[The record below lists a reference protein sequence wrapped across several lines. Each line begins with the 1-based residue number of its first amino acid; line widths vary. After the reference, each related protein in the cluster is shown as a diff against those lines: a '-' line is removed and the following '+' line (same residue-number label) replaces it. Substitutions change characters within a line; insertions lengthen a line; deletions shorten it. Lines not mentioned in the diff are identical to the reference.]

1 MKKLVNTL
9 CFMCSVRCP
18 IQVEVEDDQVVS
30 IRGNP
35 HVPAMNGGVCPK
47 AVSAI
52 ASLNDTQRVQS
63 PLIRTGERGS
73 GQWRR
78 ASWKE
83 ALDYTADRLKEIFD
97 KYGAKSSVYCERA
110 NLISDISKSF
120 MKAIGSPNHFTHD
133 TVCKGSINTAC
144 RSIIGYTDG
153 QINADWGNAKHVILY
168 GRNVFETVEVKAM
181 NGLISAM
188 ENGAK
193 LTYIDPRVTIT
204 AAKATDYKMIRPG
217 GDLALNY
224 ALMNVIIKE
233 NLYDAPYV
241 ERWGEGFMELC
252 RFVDPYT
259 PQWAEKETGLPAEEI
274 ISMARE
280 VSKSKPAVVF
290 HYGYRGSHH
299 PWETY
304 FRRSIMMLN
313 ALMGSIESKGGVF
326 IKKGLKDAG
335 YKAGLKTFG
344 SQKFPEMED
353 KRRFDGC
360 GQDLFPIADTAHG
373 VGFMFP
379 HAVLTE
385 EPYPI
390 KVVFAFRY
398 DPLMSNPDYNTNLK
412 ALMKLDLIVASD
424 VNFGSTTA
432 LADIILPES
441 LFLERSDPLQM
452 GSGLK
457 PAINRR
463 IACVKPRY
471 DTKPMW
477 WILKELAN
485 RLGVGQYF
493 PYETA
498 EDIWNYQL
506 ADLDIKIEDFDAK
519 GFVSL
524 SDKAIWWDR
533 KDGINFKT
541 PSGKIEF
548 VSGLM
553 ESHGYPSLPP
563 YETLDGPPEPN
574 AFRLMGGRCM
584 FHTNVATQ
592 NNLYLNHLAPD
603 NRLWINTRRAQ
614 ELGIADNG
622 RIEVESKAG
631 KAEMRAFV
639 TDMIHPEAA
648 FMLHG
653 YGHKEVESKR
663 SYGKGV
669 PDSLFEERH
678 YDKIGG
684 SPAMDHTWIT
694 VKKL

>member
-1 MKKLVNTL
+1 MKKVFQTL

-18 IQVEVEDDQVVS
+18 IQVEVEDDQVIS

-47 AVSAI
+47 AAAAI
-52 ASLNDTQRVQS
+52 AGLNDSQRVQS

-78 ASWKE
+78 VSWKE
-83 ALDYTADRLKEIFD
+83 ALDYTADRCKDIFD

-120 MKAIGSPNHFTHD
+120 QKAIGSPNHFTHD

-153 QINADWGNAKHVILY
+153 QINADWSNTRHVILY
-168 GRNVFETVEVKAM
+168 GRNVFESIEVKAL
-181 NGLISAM
+181 NSLISAM
-188 ENGAK
+188 EKGAK
-193 LTYIDPRVTIT
+193 VTYIDPRASIT

-224 ALMNVIIKE
+224 ALMHTIIREK
-233 NLYDAPYV
+233 LYDASYV
-241 ERWGEGFMELC
+241 DRWVKGFPELC
-252 RFVDPYT
+252 NFVDPYT
-259 PQWAEKETGLPAEEI
+259 PEWAEPETGIPAAEI
-274 ISMARE
+274 VALARE
-280 VSKSKPAVVF
+280 VSRSKPAVAF

-299 PWETY
+299 PTETY
-304 FRRSIMMLN
+304 FRRSIMILN
-313 ALMGSIESKGGVF
+313 ALMGSIENPGGIF
-326 IKKGLKDAG
+326 IKKGLSDAG
-335 YKAGLKTFG
+335 YSAGLRKFS
-344 SQKFPEMED
+344 SQEFPEMED

-360 GQDLFPIADTAHG
+360 GQDLFPIADPSHG

-398 DPLMSNPDYNTNLK
+398 DPLLSNPDYNTNLK
-412 ALMKLDLIVASD
+412 ALKKLDLIVSSD
-424 VNFGSTTA
+424 INFGATTA
-432 LADIILPES
+432 LADVILPES
-441 LFLERSDPLQM
+441 FFLERSDPLQM

-463 IACVKPRY
+463 IACVTPRY

-477 WILKELAN
+477 WIVKELAN
-485 RLGVGQYF
+485 RLGVGKFF

-524 SDKAIWWDR
+524 SEKAIWWDR
-533 KDGINFKT
+533 EDGIKFKT

-548 VSGLM
+548 VSDLM
-553 ESHGYPSLPP
+553 ESNGIPSMPP
-563 YETLDGPPEPN
+563 YEALENNNGS
-574 AFRLMGGRCM
+574 FRLMCGRCVA
-584 FHTNVATQ
+584 HTNVMTQ
-592 NNLYLNHLAPD
+592 NNLYLNHLVPE
-603 NRLWINTRRAQ
+603 NPLWINAKRAE
-614 ELGIADNG
+614 ELGIADNDA
-622 RIEVESKAG
+622 IEVESEAG
-631 KAEMRAFV
+631 KATMRAFV
-639 TDMIHPEAA
+639 TDRIHPEAA

-653 YGHKEVESKR
+653 FGHREVESKR
-663 SYGKGV
+663 SYQKGA
-669 PDSLFEERH
+669 PDALFQSRL
-678 YDKIGG
+678 YDKVGG
-684 SPAMDHTWIT
+684 SPALDHSWVNVRKI
-694 VKKL
+694 

>member
-1 MKKLVNTL
+1 MKKVVHTL

-18 IQVEVEDDQVVS
+18 IDVVVEDDQVVA
-30 IRGNP
+30 IRGNA

-47 AVSAI
+47 GAAAI
-52 ASLNDTQRVQS
+52 ATLNDTQRVQC
-63 PLIRTGERGS
+63 PLIRVGERGS

-78 ASWKE
+78 VSWIE
-83 ALDYTADRLKEIFD
+83 ALDYTANKCKDIFS

-120 MKAIGSPNHFTHD
+120 QKAIGSPNHFTHD

-153 QINADWGNAKHVILY
+153 QINTDWANVKHVISY
-168 GRNVFETVEVKAM
+168 GRNIFESVEVKAM
-181 NGLISAM
+181 NSFISAL
-188 ENGAK
+188 EKGAK
-193 LTYIDPRVTIT
+193 LTYIDPRATIT

-224 ALMNVIIKE
+224 ALINVIIKE
-233 NLYDAPYV
+233 KLYDAHYV
-241 ERWGEGFMELC
+241 ERWVEGFYELC
-252 RFVDPYT
+252 SFVDPYT
-259 PQWAEKETGLPAEEI
+259 PQWAEGECGIPAAEI
-274 ISMARE
+274 VQLARE

-299 PWETY
+299 PTETY
-304 FRRSIMMLN
+304 FRRSIMILN
-313 ALMGSIESKGGVF
+313 ALMGSIESKGGLF

-335 YKAGLKTFG
+335 YPAGLKTFG

-360 GQDLFPIADTAHG
+360 GQDNFPIADPAHG

-379 HAVLTE
+379 HAVLNE
-385 EPYPI
+385 DPYPI

-398 DPLMSNPDYNTNLK
+398 DPLLSNPDYQTNLK
-412 ALMKLDLIVASD
+412 ALQKLDLIVASD
-424 VNFGSTTA
+424 VNFGGTTA
-432 LADIILPES
+432 MADVILPES
-441 LFLERSDPLQM
+441 FFLERSDPLQM

-463 IACVKPRY
+463 IACVKPRF

-506 ADLDIKIEDFDAK
+506 SDLDIKIEDFDEK
-519 GFVSL
+519 GFVTL

-533 KDGINFKT
+533 NDGIKFKT
-541 PSGKIEF
+541 PSGKIE
-548 VSGLM
+548 VISEMM
-553 ESHGYPSLPP
+553 ESHQIPSLPP
-563 YETLDGPPEPN
+563 YEPLDRQEG
-574 AFRLMGGRCM
+574 AFRLMCGRCVA
-584 FHTNVATQ
+584 HTNVMTQ
-592 NNLYLNHLAPD
+592 NNLYLNSLVPE
-603 NRLWINTRRAQ
+603 NRIWINTERAKQ
-614 ELGIADNG
+614 LGIADNDCVQVEN
-622 RIEVESKAG
+622 EVG
-631 KAEMRAFV
+631 KGQIRAFV
-639 TDMIHPEAA
+639 TDLIHPESA
-648 FMLHG
+648 FLLHG
-653 YGHKEVESKR
+653 FGHCAPGSLR
-663 SYGKGV
+663 SYKKGL
-669 PDSLFEERH
+669 PDNLFQKRL
-678 YDKIGG
+678 YDNVGG
-684 SPAMDHTWIT
+684 SPAFDHSWVTIS
-694 VKKL
+694 KI

>member
-1 MKKLVNTL
+1 MKKVVNTL

-18 IQVEVEDDQVVS
+18 IQVTVENEQVVS

-35 HVPAMNGGVCPK
+35 HVPTMNGGVCPK
-47 AVSAI
+47 AA
-52 ASLNDTQRVQS
+52 AAAAGLNDTQRVQS

-73 GQWRR
+73 GQWKRV
-78 ASWKE
+78 SWKE
-83 ALDYTADRLKEIFD
+83 ALDYTADRCKDIFD
-97 KYGAKSSVYCERA
+97 KYGAKSAVYCERA

-153 QINADWGNAKHVILY
+153 QINADWGNAKHVVLY
-168 GRNVFETVEVKAM
+168 GRNVFESVEVKAM
-181 NGLISAM
+181 NSLISAM
-188 ENGAK
+188 EKGAK
-193 LTYIDPRVTIT
+193 VTYIDPRVTFT

-224 ALMNVIIKE
+224 ALINTIIQEK
-233 NLYDAPYV
+233 LYDIPYV
-241 ERWGEGFMELC
+241 DRWVEGFQELC
-252 RFVDPYT
+252 SFVDPYT
-259 PQWAEKETGLPAEEI
+259 PKWAEPETGIPAAEI
-274 ISMARE
+274 VKLARE
-280 VSKSKPAVVF
+280 VSKSKPNVVF

-304 FRRSIMMLN
+304 FRRSIMILN
-313 ALMGSIESKGGVF
+313 ALMGSIESPGGIL

-335 YKAGLKTFG
+335 YKAGLKTYG

-360 GQDLFPIADTAHG
+360 GQDKFPIADPAHG

-379 HAVLTE
+379 HAVLNE
-385 EPYPI
+385 DPYPI
-390 KVVFAFRY
+390 KAVFAFRY
-398 DPLMSNPDYNTNLK
+398 DPLLSNPDYNTNLK
-412 ALMKLDLIVASD
+412 ALQKLDLIVASD
-424 VNFGSTTA
+424 VNFGATTA
-432 LADIILPES
+432 LADVILPES
-441 LFLERSDPLQM
+441 FFLERSDPLQM
-452 GSGLK
+452 GSALK

-463 IACVKPRY
+463 IACVRPRF

-477 WILKELAN
+477 WIVKQLAE

-506 ADLDIKIEDFDAK
+506 ADLDIKIEDFDAT

-548 VSGLM
+548 ISNLM
-553 ESHGYPSLPP
+553 ESHGIPSFAP
-563 YETLDGPPEPN
+563 YEPLDSEPD
-574 AFRLMGGRCM
+574 AFRLMCGRCVA
-584 FHTNVATQ
+584 HTNVMTQ
-592 NNLYLNHLAPD
+592 NNLYLNNLVPE
-603 NRLWINTRRAQ
+603 NPLWINTKRAKD
-614 ELGIADNG
+614 LAIANNDA
-622 RIEVESKAG
+622 IEVESEAG
-631 KAEMRAFV
+631 KATMRAFV
-639 TDMIHPEAA
+639 TDLIHPEAA

-653 YGHKEVESKR
+653 FGHREIESKR
-663 SYGKGV
+663 SYQKGA
-669 PDSLFEERH
+669 PDALFQVRLH
-678 YDKIGG
+678 DKIGG
-684 SPAMDHTWIT
+684 SPAFDHSWVRVRKI
-694 VKKL
+694 

>member
-1 MKKLVNTL
+1 MKKHINTL

-18 IQVEVEDDQVVS
+18 IQVEVENEQVIS

-35 HVPAMNGGVCPK
+35 HVPAMKGGVCPK
-47 AVSAI
+47 GVAAVA
-52 ASLNDTQRVQS
+52 ALNDTQRIQS

-73 GQWRR
+73 GQWKRV
-78 ASWKE
+78 SWE
-83 ALDYTADRLKEIFD
+83 DALDYTADRCKAIFD
-97 KYGAKSSVYCERA
+97 TYGAKSAVYCERA

-120 MKAIGSPNHFTHD
+120 QKAIGSPNHFTHD

-144 RSIIGYTDG
+144 RSMIGYTDG
-153 QINADWGNAKHVILY
+153 QINADWTHAKHVVLY
-168 GRNVFETVEVKAM
+168 GRNVFESVEIKAM
-181 NGLISAM
+181 NSFMAALEKGT
-188 ENGAK
+188 K

-204 AAKATDYKMIRPG
+204 AAKAHDYKMIRPG
-217 GDLALNY
+217 GDLAFNY

-233 NLYDAPYV
+233 KLYDAPYV
-241 ERWGEGFMELC
+241 KRWVEGFNELS

-259 PQWAEKETGLPAEEI
+259 PEWAEKETGIPAAEI
-274 ISMARE
+274 VSLARE
-280 VSKSKPAVVF
+280 VSRVKPAVVF

-299 PWETY
+299 PTEVY
-304 FRRSIMMLN
+304 FRRSILILN
-313 ALMGSIESKGGVF
+313 ALMGSIESKGGLF

-335 YKAGLKTFG
+335 YKAGLRTFS

-360 GQDLFPIADTAHG
+360 GQDKFPIADPAHG

-379 HAVLTE
+379 HAVIHE
-385 EPYPI
+385 DPYPI
-390 KVVFAFRY
+390 KVLFAFRY
-398 DPLMSNPDYNTNLK
+398 DPLLSNPDYNTNLK
-412 ALMKLDLIVASD
+412 ALQKLDLIVASD
-424 VNFGSTTA
+424 VNFGATTA
-432 LADIILPES
+432 MADVILPES
-441 LFLERSDPLQM
+441 FFLERSDPLQM

-463 IACVKPRY
+463 IACVRPRF

-477 WILKELAN
+477 WIVKQLAD

-498 EDIWNYQL
+498 EDIWKYQL
-506 ADLDIKIEDFDAK
+506 ADLDIKIEDFDET

-533 KDGINFKT
+533 NDGINFKT
-541 PSGKIEF
+541 PSGKIEV
-548 VSGLM
+548 VSDLM
-553 ESHGYPSLPP
+553 ESHGIPSLPAYQP
-563 YETLDGPPEPN
+563 LDRQPD
-574 AFRLMGGRCM
+574 AFRLMCGRCVA
-584 FHTNVATQ
+584 HTNVMTQ
-592 NNLYLNHLAPD
+592 NNLYLNHLVPE
-603 NRLWINTRRAQ
+603 NRLWINERRAE
-614 ELGIADNG
+614 ELRIADG
-622 RIEVESKAG
+622 DRIEVASGAG
-631 KAEMRAFV
+631 KGEMRAFV
-639 TDMIHPEAA
+639 TDLIHPEAA

-653 YGHKEVESKR
+653 FGHKEVDSKR

-669 PDSLFEERH
+669 ADALLQERL

-684 SPAMDHTWIT
+684 SPALDHTWIT